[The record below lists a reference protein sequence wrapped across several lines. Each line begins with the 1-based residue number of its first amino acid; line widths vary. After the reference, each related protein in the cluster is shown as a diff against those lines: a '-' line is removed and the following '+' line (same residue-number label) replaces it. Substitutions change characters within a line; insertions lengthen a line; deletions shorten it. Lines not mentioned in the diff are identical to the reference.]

1 MMIFYSI
8 LEHQL
13 KNSKEKNMAQIFSK
27 RTYSHDKEADRKLPE
42 KDSCEKR
49 RNGDQYM
56 AEATPSEAE

>member
-1 MMIFYSI
+1 
-8 LEHQL
+8 
-13 KNSKEKNMAQIFSK
+13 MAQIFSK
-27 RTYSHDKEADRKLPE
+27 RTYSNDKEADRKLPE